1 MWTRLEGGAALSS
14 SIVMIVAVAFAALLA
29 GLGVAGSSAFGI
41 SVPHRGT
48 PDPARDPEEAM
59 RRLAALQARSAERT
73 PPACVTALYEPDP
86 AVASA
91 GTCILLH
98 GFTNCP
104 AQFADVAEK
113 MRSRGCRVL
122 VPRMP
127 RHGRDDV
134 MTGDLAEL
142 SSAELVAFAD
152 EIVDTAAGFGEPVR
166 VVGLSAGAIVAAW
179 AGAFRSEVDRVA
191 LIAPIAA
198 PKGFPLFVVRLLIRF
213 HAVLPKLWVW
223 WDPRLRANLGE
234 SPYVYPGFH
243 LPGLVPFL
251 HLATALREGR
261 VEPTNRLR
269 RVVLL
274 TNPGDFAVRH
284 DVARAFVFG
293 TFSGH
298 ADVVAEAVLDETL
311 GWWHDFVDPH
321 SKHGATADEV
331 ARVVC
336 ALLGLGD
343 CSAGTLLSTPAPPAD
358 EAP

>member
-1 MWTRLEGGAALSS
+1 VLIAAAALG
-14 SIVMIVAVAFAALLA
+14 ALLA
-29 GLGVAGSSAFGI
+29 GLAVAGSSGI
-41 SVPHRGT
+41 GITARHPGT
-48 PDPARDPEEAM
+48 PDPARTPDEA
-59 RRLAALQARSAERT
+59 RQRLAALQAHSAECT
-73 PPACVTALYEPDP
+73 APACVSALYEPGP
-86 AVASA
+86 GTEPA

-104 AQFADVAEK
+104 AQFSAVAEK
-113 MRSRGCRVL
+113 MRASGYRIL

-142 SSAELVAFAD
+142 TSAELVVFAD
-152 EIVDTAAGFGEPVR
+152 DIVDVAAGFGGPVR
-166 VVGLSAGAIVAAW
+166 IVGLSAGAIVAAW
-179 AGAFRSEVDRVA
+179 AGAFRNEVDRVA

-213 HAVLPKLWVW
+213 HAVLPKVWIW
-223 WDPRLRANLGE
+223 WDPRLKADLGE

-251 HLATALREGR
+251 HLADALRER
-261 VEPTNRLR
+261 RIVPTNQPR

-274 TNPGDFAVRH
+274 TNPGDFAVRQ
-284 DVARAFVFG
+284 DVARAFVFS
-293 TFSGH
+293 TFTGH
-298 ADVVAEAVLDETL
+298 ADVVAEAVVGQAL

-321 SKHGATADEV
+321 SKHGATAEEV
-331 ARVVC
+331 ESIVE
-336 ALLGLGD
+336 ALLGLSDGA
-343 CSAGTLLSTPAPPAD
+343 AGGLLGTPAPPVD

>member
-1 MWTRLEGGAALSS
+1 
-14 SIVMIVAVAFAALLA
+14 
-29 GLGVAGSSAFGI
+29 
-41 SVPHRGT
+41 
-48 PDPARDPEEAM
+48 M
-59 RRLAALQARSAERT
+59 RRLAALQAHSAECT
-73 PPACVTALYEPDP
+73 APACVSALYEPDP
-86 AVASA
+86 NAEPA

-104 AQFADVAEK
+104 AQFAAVAER
-113 MRSRGCRVL
+113 MRSRGCRIL

-142 SSAELVAFAD
+142 TSAELVAFAD
-152 EIVDTAAGFGEPVR
+152 EIVDVAAGFGGPVR
-166 VVGLSAGAIVAAW
+166 IVGLSAGAIVAAW

-198 PKGFPLFVVRLLIRF
+198 PKGFPLPVVRLLIRL
-213 HAVLPKLWVW
+213 HAVLPKLWIW
-223 WDPRLRANLGE
+223 WDPRLKANLGE

-251 HLATALREGR
+251 HLADVLRDR
-261 VEPTNRLR
+261 RIEPTNRLR

-284 DVARAFVFG
+284 DVARSFVFE
-293 TFSGH
+293 TFTGH
-298 ADVVAEAVLDETL
+298 ADVMAEAVVDEKL

-321 SKHGATADEV
+321 SKHGATAEEV
-331 ARVVC
+331 ERIVE
-336 ALLGLGD
+336 ALLGLADG
-343 CSAGTLLSTPAPPAD
+343 SAGGLLGTPAPPVD
-358 EAP
+358 ESP